1 MLAQRNSRL
10 ARNKLAHVK
19 KVTEQRM
26 VECLPAPRFK
36 EDYSHH
42 LASIY
47 ATCEDLEDYSIDEE
61 TGALER
67 SDEDN
72 LFKDLRDNCDMSI
85 DGNKDAIIHL
95 KNKVLENVKVH
106 VKKCRTRRD
115 SSVGSVSSI
124 TSTSS
129 NKRKAL
135 LDQKESESKSIKIS
149 DTKVSALPKPIQ

>member
-1 MLAQRNSRL
+1 
-10 ARNKLAHVK
+10 
-19 KVTEQRM
+19 
-26 VECLPAPRFK
+26 
-36 EDYSHH
+36 
-42 LASIY
+42 
-47 ATCEDLEDYSIDEE
+47 
-61 TGALER
+61 
-67 SDEDN
+67 
-72 LFKDLRDNCDMSI
+72 MSI
-85 DGNKDAIIHL
+85 KEIKDAIIHL

>member
-1 MLAQRNSRL
+1 
-10 ARNKLAHVK
+10 
-19 KVTEQRM
+19 M

-42 LASIY
+42 LARFY
-47 ATCEDLEDYSIDEE
+47 ATCEDLEDYSINEE

-115 SSVGSVSSI
+115 SSVGSVSSVSSI